1 MIKSCWILM
10 TQILALRQTLSRKM
24 MTFIVKMMM
33 KTLIKNTRI
42 RDLGKR

>member
-1 MIKSCWILM
+1 M

-33 KTLIKNTRI
+33 KTLMKNTRI
-42 RDLGKR
+42 SDLRKR

>member
-1 MIKSCWILM
+1 M

-24 MTFIVKMMM
+24 MIFIVKMMM
-33 KTLIKNTRI
+33 KTLMKNTRI

>member
-1 MIKSCWILM
+1 M

-24 MTFIVKMMM
+24 MTFIVQMMM

-42 RDLGKR
+42 RDLRKR

>member
-1 MIKSCWILM
+1 M

-33 KTLIKNTRI
+33 QTLMKNTRI
-42 RDLGKR
+42 RDLRKR

>member
-1 MIKSCWILM
+1 M

-24 MTFIVKMMM
+24 MTLIVKMMM
-33 KTLIKNTRI
+33 KMLMKNTRI

>member
-1 MIKSCWILM
+1 M

-33 KTLIKNTRI
+33 KTLMKNTRI

>member
-1 MIKSCWILM
+1 M
-10 TQILALRQTLSRKM
+10 TPILALRQTLSRKM

-33 KTLIKNTRI
+33 KTLMKNARI

>member
-1 MIKSCWILM
+1 M

-24 MTFIVKMMM
+24 MTFIVRMTM
-33 KTLIKNTRI
+33 KTLMKNTRI

>member
-1 MIKSCWILM
+1 M

-33 KTLIKNTRI
+33 KTLMKNTRI
-42 RDLGKR
+42 RDLRKR

>member
-1 MIKSCWILM
+1 M

-24 MTFIVKMMM
+24 MTFIVKVMM

-42 RDLGKR
+42 RDLRKR

>member
-1 MIKSCWILM
+1 M

-24 MTFIVKMMM
+24 MTFIVKMKM

-42 RDLGKR
+42 RDLRKR